1 MSVRAHRI
9 YWLSWAVATGTT
21 GIVAGFFLGHA
32 LLLGP
37 FVDWLLVS
45 GRANVLASTYPVFRQ
60 GEGKVGFDVFYA
72 IAALQILAALAFAAA
87 SIVARRPGLGIVA
100 GAAAIAWPLV
110 HYGSGF
116 AAIEA
121 SVLRTTT
128 AATRELAASFV
139 AWNGPI
145 HLFHVGVLL
154 VGLIAL
160 LLAPLSS
167 APE

>member
-9 YWLSWAVATGTT
+9 YWLTWAVATGTT

-32 LLLGP
+32 LLLGR
-37 FVDWLLVS
+37 FVDWLLGS

-72 IAALQILAALAFAAA
+72 VAALQILAALAFAAA
-87 SIVARRPGLGIVA
+87 SIVARRPSFGIVA
-100 GAAAIAWPLV
+100 GAAAIVWPLV

-121 SVLRTTT
+121 SVLRTT
-128 AATRELAASFV
+128 AATRDVAASFV

-145 HLFHVGVLL
+145 HFFHVGVLL

-160 LLAPLSS
+160 LLAPVSGP
-167 APE
+167 PE